1 MAKLGL
7 NVDHIATVR
16 QARGGV
22 EPDPV
27 TAAAIGEMA
36 GAEGVL
42 KQIPLGQNEG
52 APNFSF
58 RVFTVEQ
65 GGHTPLHSHP
75 FEHLNYII
83 AGKGIVV
90 SGEGERAIQQGDFA
104 FIPPEEKHQ
113 YRNAGDEPFVMI
125 CAVPKEYE

>member
-1 MAKLGL
+1 MFITNL
-7 NVDHIATVR
+7 TQTR
-16 QARGGV
+16 QFR
-22 EPDPV
+22 PD
-27 TAAAIGEMA
+27 MA

-42 KQIPLGQNEG
+42 KQVPLGKQEG

-58 RVFTVEQ
+58 RVFTIAP

-83 AGKGIVV
+83 EGKGIVV
-90 SGEGERAIQQGDFA
+90 SGSEERPIQKGDFVL
-104 FIPPEEKHQ
+104 ILPNEKHQ
-113 YRNAGDEPFVMI
+113 YRNTGEKPFVMI